1 MEYDP
6 SNEEH
11 KEIMEYLLSEGAA
24 ILEGI
29 DEDGEPV
36 YMFDMEILE
45 EVMPELHAVMQE
57 DMDQVLVDLYQ
68 KGLIDVSYDENLNA
82 IILGQGNDYQS
93 IGDWTQAQA
102 ESRLMEVLGND
113 PATVLQSVIPAQ

>member
-11 KEIMEYLLSEGAA
+11 QEIMEYLVSEGAA
-24 ILEGI
+24 ILDGL
-29 DEDGEPV
+29 DKDGEPI
-36 YMFDMEILE
+36 YKFDMDILE
-45 EVMPELHAVMQE
+45 EIMPELHAVMQE

-82 IILGQGNDYQS
+82 IMAISEQGKVALIEAGFDLNDDQ
-93 IGDWTQAQA
+93 DT
-102 ESRLMEVLGND
+102 E
-113 PATVLQSVIPAQ
+113 